1 MDHDVIR
8 SRADVRGIAAAVALL
23 HRPAASAVSR
33 LSQALLVG
41 AGVAAGAALAP
52 AAQADSLY
60 LCKAYSGGS
69 FWSREPCGQHQA
81 LIERIVSVPDGLSL
95 QQQVRLG
102 EQARAEGQRLAQ
114 SPGAAATGQAP
125 RGSGKPSARTQGA
138 KAAPD
143 HSTECAALQ
152 SRVDKLDA
160 QAHQAQSGTKQD
172 KLTEQRR
179 KLREKQARAGC

>member
-1 MDHDVIR
+1 MDQCVIR
-8 SRADVRGIAAAVALL
+8 AWLA
-23 HRPAASAVSR
+23 
-33 LSQALLVG
+33 
-41 AGVAAGAALAP
+41 VAAGISFAP

-69 FWSREPCGQHQA
+69 FWSREPCGQQQA
-81 LIERIVSVPDGLSL
+81 LIERIVSVPAGLSL

-102 EQARAEGQRLAQ
+102 EQARAEGERLAQ
-114 SPGAAATGQAP
+114 SPGAAAPGQAQ
-125 RGSGKPSARTQGA
+125 RGSGKSSTHTQGA

-160 QAHQAQSGTKQD
+160 QARQPQSGMKQD
-172 KLTEQRR
+172 KLAEQRR